1 MSSSSEAI
9 TYRVVISQKD
19 RAMQITVEPGNF
31 IKAFMGKKIGETVDG
46 GLIGY
51 PGYEFE
57 IRGGSDIAGFPMRK
71 DVQGGIKKRILV
83 GKASTGLKAK
93 RINEGDR
100 IRILVRGNTITDQIV
115 QVNCIVIK
123 EGKVQLFV
131 AKEGEAAAPAADG
144 EKPKADKKDKKK
156 KK

>member
-19 RAMQITVEPGNF
+19 RAMQITVEPTNF
-31 IKAFMGKKIGETVDG
+31 VKAFIGKKIGETVDG

-51 PGYEFE
+51 PGYEFS
-57 IRGGSDIAGFPMRK
+57 ITGGSDLAGFPMRK
-71 DVQGGIKKRILV
+71 DVQGGVKKRILV

-115 QVNCIVIK
+115 QVNCIVTK

-131 AKEGEAAAPAADG
+131 AKEGEAAAPADG